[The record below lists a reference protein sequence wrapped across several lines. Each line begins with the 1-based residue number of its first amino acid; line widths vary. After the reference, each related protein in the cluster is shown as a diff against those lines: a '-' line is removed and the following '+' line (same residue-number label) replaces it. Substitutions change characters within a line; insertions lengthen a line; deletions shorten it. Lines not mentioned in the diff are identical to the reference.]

1 MRKVAPSIQ
10 PRATTLVGVV
20 ALNPAA
26 YSRCVSWLARLRG
39 PWGIRRRKHKEEAAR
54 QLEAEARGE
63 AAAIHSRK
71 DLVRDQR
78 YAEDYP
84 SRGGGVVGR

>member
-1 MRKVAPSIQ
+1 M
-10 PRATTLVGVV
+10 
-20 ALNPAA
+20 
-26 YSRCVSWLARLRG
+26 SWLERLRG
-39 PWGIRRRKHKEEAAR
+39 RREARRRGREAEEAW

-78 YAEDYP
+78 YSEDYP
-84 SRGGGVVGR
+84 SRGGGVVGH